1 MKGIILAGGRGKR
14 LYPLTKSVNKHL
26 LHVHGKPMIHWA
38 LVKMKEA
45 EVTEAAIVINCGER
59 AMFTEALQ
67 PFEHLYPV
75 YQFIEQSAPN
85 GIAAALA
92 LTEDFANGE
101 KFVVL
106 LGDNLFEDDLA
117 DYLAVYLQSDQPAQ
131 ILLSPTVTPKQFAI
145 ATFSAENELVSL
157 QEKPDLK
164 GKQWAVTGIYCFD
177 ATVFRHIDA
186 IAPSARNELEITDV
200 LIRYLKKGELE
211 WRRLKGW
218 WIDAGTH
225 QSYQLANEWLGGY

>member
-14 LYPLTKSVNKHL
+14 LYPLTKVVNKHL

-45 EVTEAAIVINCGER
+45 RVTEAAIVINRGER
-59 AMFTEALQ
+59 AMFAEALQ
-67 PFEHLYPV
+67 PFEHLYPA
-75 YQFIEQSAPN
+75 YQFIEQPSPN

-92 LTEDFANGE
+92 LAENFTNGE
-101 KFVVL
+101 KFVML
-106 LGDNLFEDDLA
+106 LGDNLFEDDLT
-117 DYLAVYLQSDQPAQ
+117 DYLAAYLQSERPAQ
-131 ILLSPTVTPKQFAI
+131 ILLSPTVNPKQFAI
-145 ATFSAENELVSL
+145 ATLSAKNELVSL
-157 QEKPDLK
+157 REKPDIK

-177 ATVFRHIDA
+177 ATVFDHIAA
-186 IAPSARNELEITDV
+186 ITPSARNELEITDV
-200 LIRYLKKGELE
+200 LIRYLKRGELE

-225 QSYQLANEWLGGY
+225 QTYQLANEWLGGY